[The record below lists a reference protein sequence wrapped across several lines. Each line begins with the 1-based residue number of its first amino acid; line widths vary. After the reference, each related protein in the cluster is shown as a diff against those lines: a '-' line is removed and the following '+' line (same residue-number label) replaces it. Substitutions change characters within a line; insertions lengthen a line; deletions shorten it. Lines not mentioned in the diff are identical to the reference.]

1 MLGEL
6 KDGAAGLVALS
17 ELLASR
23 RIGPKAIAG
32 ALPSA
37 GDACAGIASAV
48 SAVASDVLSA
58 CGDDASARREVRA
71 MFDRAEA
78 SVRALEVELA
88 AAVDTPGEA
97 KTRLVIE
104 RAANAASSNVAS
116 SLFVA
121 ELFTFA
127 SSPRVVSIHVADVLG
142 FGPSI
147 ADGPQVIRAT
157 LDAPP
162 GPVATTDARL
172 LRALVELAVQIV
184 VAAGVAS
191 PHVHVTGLDQDG
203 GRSVG
208 TASPSGGHSV
218 GAASPSG
225 GHSVASHSGGRA
237 CIRVGPAPTPLP
249 PSSKSYGQRRSNR
262 PPPPVVTL
270 SMRRLALL
278 ESAPAIA
285 RAAAVIAGADVTIDP
300 GARGVTIVF

>member
-1 MLGEL
+1 MIRPDVLGEL
-6 KDGAAGLVALS
+6 KDGAAGLVTLS

-37 GDACAGIASAV
+37 GDACAGIASAISV
-48 SAVASDVLSA
+48 VASDVLSA

-71 MFDRAEA
+71 TFDRAET

-88 AAVDTPGEA
+88 AAIHTPGEA
-97 KTRLVIE
+97 KTRLVLE

-121 ELFTFA
+121 ELFAFA

-184 VAAGVAS
+184 AAAGVSA
-191 PHVHVTGLDQDG
+191 PHVQVTGSEQDG
-203 GRSVG
+203 AR
-208 TASPSGGHSV
+208 
-218 GAASPSG
+218 
-225 GHSVASHSGGRA
+225 
-237 CIRVGPAPTPLP
+237 IRVGTAPTPLP
-249 PSSKSYGQRRSNR
+249 PSSMSFGQRRAPR
-262 PPPPVVTL
+262 APPPVATL
-270 SMRRLALL
+270 STRRLAWF

-285 RAAAVIAGADVTIDP
+285 RAAAAIAGADVTIDP
-300 GARGVTIVF
+300 GGRGVTIVF

>member
-1 MLGEL
+1 VLGEL

-17 ELLASR
+17 EFLASR

-58 CGDDASARREVRA
+58 CGDDAAARLEVRA

-97 KTRLVIE
+97 KTRLVLE
-104 RAANAASSNVAS
+104 RAVNAASSNVAS

-191 PHVHVTGLDQDG
+191 PHVHVTGLDQGG

-208 TASPSGGHSV
+208 TSSPSGG
-218 GAASPSG
+218 
-225 GHSVASHSGGRA
+225 RA
-237 CIRVGPAPTPLP
+237 RIRVGPAPTPLP
-249 PSSKSYGQRRSNR
+249 PSSMSYGQRRSNR
-262 PPPPVVTL
+262 PPPPVATL
-270 SMRRLALL
+270 SMRRLAWFD
-278 ESAPAIA
+278 SAPAIA

-300 GARGVTIVF
+300 GARGVTLVF